1 MNEDEEWESEKVR
14 KWEKAKIYMKKEKK
28 YASIFNSVLTAE
40 EVCERH
46 SQHKTVQLS
55 EICDVTNSF
64 IQMQAN

>member
-1 MNEDEEWESEKVR
+1 MKTKNEKVR
-14 KWEKAKIYMKKEKK
+14 KGKEIKREKRQGKN
-28 YASIFNSVLTAE
+28 ASIFNSVLTAE

-46 SQHKTVQLS
+46 SQHKIVQLS